1 MIKIFKIAI
10 VILFFILFSCKK
22 ENNTHPK
29 EISGFDN
36 SPVTVGSMQPFL
48 FAKNDQVFMSWTQK
62 KSDSIYGLNFSSFSE
77 GKWSTVKEITNG
89 RNWFINWAD
98 FPSITKNGKHLLVH
112 HLQKSDNAT
121 YAYDIRLN
129 LSNDNGENWHKDF
142 MLHNDGTKTE
152 HGFVSMLPYEKDSF
166 MVTWLD
172 GRNTESGASH
182 EENGQHQSK
191 AAMNLRAA
199 KVLSTGKIIDDTL
212 IDEKTCDCC
221 QTSTVITEKGP
232 FIVYRDRS
240 DKDVRDIYFSR
251 MVDGSWTIP
260 QPVYNDNWVI
270 NGCPV
275 NGPKADA
282 KGNTVVIAW
291 FTAAGNIPKVNI
303 AFSANNGNGFDQ
315 PIQIDLGNPIGRV
328 DIALIDE
335 ENALV
340 SWIESTE
347 DSANFMALRVNR
359 NGKKNNSVLL
369 GEISASRA
377 SGFPQL
383 ELMNDTVFLAWN
395 HIFEDQIIIK
405 TKSIPISTFN

>member
-10 VILFFILFSCKK
+10 VISSFILFACKREHK
-22 ENNTHPK
+22 IHPN
-29 EISGFDN
+29 EILSFDN
-36 SPVTVGSMQPFL
+36 SPATVGSMQPFL
-48 FAKNDQVFMSWTQK
+48 FIDDDQILMSWTQK
-62 KSDSIYGLNFSSFSE
+62 KSDSLYGLNFSSFSE
-77 GKWSTVKEITNG
+77 GKWSKVKEITKG
-89 RNWFINWAD
+89 SNWFINWAD
-98 FPSITKNGKHLLVH
+98 FPSIAKNDSNLLVH
-112 HLQKSDNAT
+112 HLQKSDRAT

-129 LSNDNGENWHKDF
+129 LSNDNGENWQKDF

-166 MVTWLD
+166 MVAWLD
-172 GRNTESGASH
+172 GRNTEAGEGH
-182 EENGQHQSK
+182 GENDEHQNK
-191 AAMNLRAA
+191 GAMNLRAA
-199 KVLSTGKIIDDTL
+199 KVLFTGDVISDTL

-221 QTSTVITEKGP
+221 QTTAVITQKGP
-232 FIVYRDRS
+232 VIVYRDRS
-240 DKDVRDIYFSR
+240 DEEVRDIYISR

-260 QPVYNDNWVI
+260 QPVFKDNWVI

-275 NGPKADA
+275 NGPKAA
-282 KGNTVVIAW
+282 SKNNTLVVAW

-303 AFSANNGNGFDQ
+303 AFSVNNGKSFDQ
-315 PIQIDLGNPIGRV
+315 PIQIDLGSPIGRV

-347 DSANFMALRVNR
+347 DSANFMALKVNR
-359 NGKKNNSVLL
+359 NGKKNNSVLF

-377 SGFPQL
+377 SGFPQF
-383 ELMNDTVFLAWN
+383 ELMDDTVFLAWN